1 MGVCVAVTSLFDDL
15 AGDMAEIVAEFGR
28 SATVSVVTTPGTY
41 DPATGETTGT
51 VWTDATVTATPV
63 LGRSMSLDGVAGR
76 QATGYVLLSSDGLTI
91 SPDLIQRITIGGEV
105 WTVTEVRPYPVKAST
120 VGWRLALAKG
130 AR

>member
-1 MGVCVAVTSLFDDL
+1 MSLATRTTAKVA
-15 AGDMAEIVAEFGR
+15 AAIRKIGR
-28 SATVSVVTTPGTY
+28 SAAVSAVTTPGTY

-105 WTVTEVRPYPVKAST
+105 WTVTEVRPYQVNAST
-120 VGWRLALAKG
+120 IGWRLALAKG